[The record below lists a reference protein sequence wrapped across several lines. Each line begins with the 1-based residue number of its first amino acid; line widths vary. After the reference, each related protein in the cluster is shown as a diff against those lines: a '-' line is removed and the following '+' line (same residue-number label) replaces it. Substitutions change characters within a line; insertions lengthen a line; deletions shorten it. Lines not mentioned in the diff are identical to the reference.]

1 MVAHACLMAFIAAM
15 SLGGASDASLEIDG
29 LSLIAG
35 DPVLADVNQLD
46 VVLATRENPS
56 VEELIDVV
64 KLKAQVWQKLRD
76 AGVRPVEES
85 SEWTQ
90 RLLVHVEGIEMPD
103 CGKYVYRVQTA
114 LCRLV
119 IVPGQENRRVQVEV
133 WRVRPVLAAADKAQA
148 GDAICTAVLSQA
160 EFFTA
165 ARKAARSLPDAT
177 KNAAKDPPAG
187 GAAGPLISPV
197 AGTESAYSFV
207 ASKNGSVF
215 HRSDCRWAQNI
226 SGDNRIGYKTREEAI
241 QAGKRPCK
249 SCKP

>member
-1 MVAHACLMAFIAAM
+1 MAVHACLMAFIAAM

-35 DPVLADVNQLD
+35 DPVLADVNQLE
-46 VVLATRENPS
+46 VVLATRENPG
-56 VEELIDVV
+56 VEQLIDVV

-76 AGVRPVEES
+76 AGVRPLEEN
-85 SEWTQ
+85 SESTQ

-148 GDAICTAVLSQA
+148 GGAICAAVLSQA

-177 KNAAKDPPAG
+177 KNAAKDPLVKSVVNQMTPQ
-187 GAAGPLISPV
+187 AAGS
-197 AGTESAYSFV
+197 ESAYPFV
-207 ASKNGSVF
+207 ASKSGNVF